1 MEVDATPRW
10 SEFESHTQHPQLCFV
25 SRTMSLTSNLGGTR
39 GLASTLG
46 GVPQKLV
53 YLIIFVHRSSIS
65 QSRALARGWA
75 LVTVIAE
82 VARPDTSPV
91 RAPPGAL
98 SRAADASAA
107 S

>member
-1 MEVDATPRW
+1 MEVDATPRR
-10 SEFESHTQHPQLCFV
+10 SEFESHTLLPQLCFL
-25 SRTMSLTSNLGGTR
+25 SSMMSLTSILDGSRSLT
-39 GLASTLG
+39 STLG
-46 GVPQKLV
+46 DVPQKLV
-53 YLIIFVHRSSIS
+53 DLNIFVHRSSIS

-82 VARPDTSPV
+82 VARPGSSPG

-98 SRAADASAA
+98 PRAADASAA

>member
-10 SEFESHTQHPQLCFV
+10 SKFESHTQHPQLCFV

-53 YLIIFVHRSSIS
+53 YLNIFVHIS
-65 QSRALARGWA
+65 VSLERWLGDGPWSLSLPR
-75 LVTVIAE
+75 L
-82 VARPDTSPV
+82 
-91 RAPPGAL
+91 PGL
-98 SRAADASAA
+98 TRLR
-107 S
+107 

>member
-53 YLIIFVHRSSIS
+53 YLNTFFHRSSIS
-65 QSRALARGWA
+65 QSRALAWGWA
-75 LVTVIAE
+75 LVTVIAK
-82 VARPDTSPV
+82 VARPDTSSV

-98 SRAADASAA
+98 PRAADASAA